1 MKDETS
7 TPDYLTYVS
16 SMSYIYLTQTAG
28 VLLLYICNAVH
39 FQNFE
44 VVGSQVAPA
53 GGGGGG
59 GGGKKGSKDINSGPI
74 GWTLIAL

>member
-16 SMSYIYLTQTAG
+16 SMSHMYLTQTAG
-28 VLLLYICNAVH
+28 CICNAVN

-44 VVGSQVAPA
+44 VFGSQVVPA

-59 GGGKKGSKDINSGPI
+59 GGSGKKGSKDINSGPI